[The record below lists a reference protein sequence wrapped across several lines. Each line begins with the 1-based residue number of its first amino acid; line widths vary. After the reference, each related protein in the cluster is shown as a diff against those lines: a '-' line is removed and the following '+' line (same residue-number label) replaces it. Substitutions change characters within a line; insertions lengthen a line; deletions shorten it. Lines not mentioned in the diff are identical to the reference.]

1 LKKTLYI
8 ITFISLLIGCSS
20 EPKREVHEKL
30 TPFVITNKISSKTYG
45 DTLKIEYEYRGDTVI
60 QKRIDLKGTTDDN
73 FDSSFTAISIWSTK
87 KTSEL
92 LCDKKLKLT
101 LDSIDYEF
109 CYQDVLKQ
117 FDKDIDIARA
127 KEESWNAEGL
137 LEMKTDIMNYQKGEV
152 IDLDFFG
159 NSYLMDLVRDIN
171 SNLYD
176 NKTESR
182 IEKISLEK
190 YETNF
195 SEGKNYYFLNK
206 KNDTIA
212 VYHRMEWMS

>member
-1 LKKTLYI
+1 MKKTLYI

-20 EPKREVHEKL
+20 EPKREVQEKL

-73 FDSSFTAISIWSTK
+73 FDSSFTAITIWSTK

-92 LCDKKLKLT
+92 LCEKKLKLT

-117 FDKDIDIARA
+117 FDKDIAIARA
-127 KEESWNAEGL
+127 KKESWNAEGL
-137 LEMKTDIMNYQKGEV
+137 LEMKTDIMNYQKGES

-159 NSYLMDLVRDIN
+159 NSYLMDLVREIN
-171 SNLYD
+171 ANLYD

-182 IEKISLEK
+182 IEQISVEK

-195 SEGKNYYFLNK
+195 SGGRNYYFLNK

-212 VYHRMEWMS
+212 VYDRMEWMS